1 MATLA
6 DLIPVIA
13 GAVALVSGFVA
24 VLTRKGGML
33 HRQAGA
39 VFFRSILLMA
49 VFAACLAVI
58 VPGQTVNLFI
68 AAFVSCL
75 VWTAWVTARGR
86 EGLVGPAEKIALL
99 VSLVLCAPFAVLSC
113 QLALGLSPLFESAMP
128 FKGPLLLAIDSFT
141 FVLVMAAIGD
151 ARVVFGGGHPRLAA
165 HRTALVAHA
174 ARADLGH
181 RVGLHQRLRAA
192 PARPPSRTGSLFP
205 APVPAARL
213 ALLLDV
219 SRAAHGLALALTS
232 PTDRRS
238 SPTGRPWPPCPG
250 SRSFPQHAGTR
261 PAPTRGKADR

>member
-13 GAVALVSGFVA
+13 GAVALVSDFVA
-24 VLTRKGGML
+24 VFTRKGDML

-39 VFFRSILLMA
+39 VFFRSMLLMA

-75 VWTAWVTARGR
+75 VGTAWVTARGR

-151 ARVVFGGGHPRLAA
+151 ARVVFGGGIRGS
-165 HRTALVAHA
+165 RRI
-174 ARADLGH
+174 ARHLWRMLLG
-181 RVGLHQRLRAA
+181 LTSA
-192 PARPPSRTGSLFP
+192 TGSAFTNGFARLLP
-205 APVPAARL
+205 GPHHVPAAFFLPQFLPL
-213 ALLLDV
+213 ALLFFWMFRV
-219 SRAAHGLALALTS
+219 RLTAW
-232 PTDRRS
+232 RWR
-238 SPTGRPWPPCPG
+238 
-250 SRSFPQHAGTR
+250 
-261 PAPTRGKADR
+261 